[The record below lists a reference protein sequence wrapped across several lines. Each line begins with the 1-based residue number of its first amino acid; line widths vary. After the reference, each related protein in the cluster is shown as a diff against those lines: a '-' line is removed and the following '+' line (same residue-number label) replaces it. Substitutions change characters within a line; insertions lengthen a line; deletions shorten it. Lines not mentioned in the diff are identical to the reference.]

1 MLEVEIKYSSLKN
14 SISIREYI
22 KYVLDNSIEAKDYRK
37 INYIPALINII
48 LILSAI
54 FYILYDRNI
63 FKILVLI
70 ILFILLYIFIGYFIN
85 KIIGKKTI
93 IKKFSDSNSDVYIK
107 IEDDIIICENQ
118 YGAVKFPLKKIETIH
133 LLRYGLILATEHNKI
148 NVFIPKKELTLELSE
163 FIDKFRKSNDK
174 LIIVNKNE
182 SFKKKLLFMIIN
194 SISVLAISIII
205 GVSIGKYSYNLRYHV
220 ENLILAK
227 DLIKTTE
234 ETKGGNIYQSE
245 NHNVEIYFPKGWKN
259 KYGIEDTEEC
269 INVYYLTNG
278 QKDDEAM
285 LLFKFI
291 ESDKVKNSED
301 FNIYKYV
308 TLYNDMFY
316 EILTPKVVEM
326 PKDDKEIKKE
336 YTSMYNVFDVL
347 SFKKI
352 NKS

>member
-1 MLEVEIKYSSLKN
+1 MEIKYSSLKN

-22 KYVLDNSIEAKDYRK
+22 KYVLDNNIEAKDYRK

-54 FYILYDRNI
+54 FYIFYDSNI
-63 FKILVLI
+63 IKILILI
-70 ILFILLYIFIGYFIN
+70 ILIMLLYIFVGYFIS

-93 IKKFSDSNSDVYIK
+93 IKKFSDSNSEVYIK
-107 IEDDIIICENQ
+107 IENDIIISKNE
-118 YGAVKFPLKKIETIH
+118 YGSVKFPVRKIETIH

-148 NVFIPKKELTLELSE
+148 KVFIPKQELPLELSE
-163 FIDKFRKSNDK
+163 FIDKFRKVNDK

-182 SFKKKLLFMIIN
+182 SFKKKVLLIIIN
-194 SISVLAISIII
+194 SIVVLAISIII
-205 GVSIGKYSYNLRYHV
+205 GVSLGKYSYNFKYHV
-220 ENLILAK
+220 KNLILSE

-234 ETKGGNIYQSE
+234 ETRGGNIYQSE

-278 QKDDEAM
+278 KKDDEAM

-291 ESDKVKNSED
+291 ESDKVKNSKE

-308 TLYNDMFY
+308 TFDNDMFY
-316 EILTPKVVEM
+316 EILTPKVVEI

-336 YTSMYNVFDVL
+336 YTNMYNVFDVL
-347 SFKKI
+347 SFKKF